1 MRSAV
6 RVRRW
11 WRRWVSRL
19 EKAFVQEQ
27 QRRARDEGAR
37 EGEALLFAAGEAFG
51 FALRFVFQT
60 DVAQGLHGLFFDFGF
75 GQTAHFEAETD
86 VVEGG

>member
-1 MRSAV
+1 M
-6 RVRRW
+6 
-11 WRRWVSRL
+11 SRL
-19 EKAFVQEQ
+19 EKASSKSNSDGRVM
-27 QRRARDEGAR
+27 RARAR
-37 EGEALLFAAGEAFG
+37 ARRCCSPPESFG

-75 GQTAHFEAETD
+75 GQTAHFEAEAD